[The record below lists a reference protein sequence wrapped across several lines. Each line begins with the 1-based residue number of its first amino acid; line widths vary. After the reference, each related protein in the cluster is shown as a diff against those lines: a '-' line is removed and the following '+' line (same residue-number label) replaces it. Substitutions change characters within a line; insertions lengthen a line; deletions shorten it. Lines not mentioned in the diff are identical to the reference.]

1 MYHCTICRW
10 DVELDDVEIR
20 GVHGGCICVRCY
32 GRLVEN
38 ERRMPK
44 QLRREIIELMAE
56 VA

>member
-1 MYHCTICRW
+1 MYRCTICHW
-10 DVELDDVEIR
+10 DIELDDVEIR
-20 GVHGGCICVRCY
+20 GVHGGCICLRCY

-44 QLRREIIELMAE
+44 QLRREISELMAE

>member
-1 MYHCTICRW
+1 MFRCTICRW

-20 GVHGGCICVRCY
+20 GINGGCICVRCY

-44 QLRREIIELMAE
+44 ELRKELISVMAE